1 MGAVRVGVPQP
12 TTMSLKWVRIPHNF
26 LAGVTRVQ
34 EVHSKSKIRV
44 TLLADQGLCKEEV
57 CFTGKQPHKKLGQL
71 YAIMDRLRYDST
83 SKSNYTVEKKFE
95 NLKANRPVKAGAYI

>member
-1 MGAVRVGVPQP
+1 MGGCGAGVSQP
-12 TTMSLKWVRIPHNF
+12 TTMSLKCVRIPRNF
-26 LAGVTRVQ
+26 LAGVTRVK
-34 EVHSKSKIRV
+34 EVHYKSKILV

-57 CFTGKQPHKKLGQL
+57 CFTGKQTHKKLGQL

-95 NLKANRPVKAGAYI
+95 NLKANRPVKVLAYI